1 LIIMPGSA
9 LAELASSFVELLL
22 HAVAKLD
29 ETLLERRKKRKAED
43 GTERNKE
50 EHGNYVRKP

>member
-1 LIIMPGSA
+1 MPGSA